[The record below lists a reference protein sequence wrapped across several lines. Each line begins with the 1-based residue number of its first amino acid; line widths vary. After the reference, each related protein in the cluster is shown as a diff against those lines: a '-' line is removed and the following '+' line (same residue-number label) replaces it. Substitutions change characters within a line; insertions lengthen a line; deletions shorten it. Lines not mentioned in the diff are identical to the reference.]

1 MTTKQISRR
10 NFLKTTTPLAAGAP
24 WFIPSSALGLDG
36 SPAPSNRVTIGAI
49 GVGPQGNG
57 VLGGFLGQP
66 DVQVV
71 AVCDVN
77 TQRREQTRQRVDQQY
92 KAKGCTAYNDF
103 RELCARPD
111 IDVVSIASTDH
122 WHVLHALAAVRGG
135 KDVYVEKPLGLSLA
149 QDQALR
155 AEVQR
160 RGRLFQFGT
169 QQRSSSHFRLA
180 CELVRNGR
188 IGKLHTIRVA
198 APPSHG
204 SGNYPPTPVPDW
216 LDYEMWLGP
225 APWAPFTDNRVIN
238 DFWWHISDYALGFVA
253 GWGIHHVDIAQWG
266 NDTDLTGPVEIEGTG
281 VFPTDGLCNCATAW
295 NIEMNYAHG
304 VRMIFTD
311 DQQAAHGIRFEGSD
325 GWVFV
330 HRSLLDAH
338 PKSLLQ
344 SVIGPDEVHLY
355 DSRHHQ
361 KNLIDCFKS
370 RGQTVCPIEVAVRSD
385 ALCHLSDIA
394 MRLGRKLHWDPQA
407 ERFHNDDTANRMLA
421 RTLRSPW
428 RL

>member
-1 MTTKQISRR
+1 MHS
-10 NFLKTTTPLAAGAP
+10 
-24 WFIPSSALGLDG
+24 
-36 SPAPSNRVTIGAI
+36 
-49 GVGPQGNG
+49 
-57 VLGGFLGQP
+57 
-66 DVQVV
+66 
-71 AVCDVN
+71 
-77 TQRREQTRQRVDQQY
+77 
-92 KAKGCTAYNDF
+92 YNDS
-103 RELCARPD
+103 ELCARPD

-155 AEVQR
+155 AEVQE

-238 DFWWHISDYALGFVA
+238 DFAAHLRLRARIRGRL
-253 GWGIHHVDIAQWG
+253 GIHHADIAQSV
-266 NDTDLTGPVEIEGTG
+266 NDTDHRPGGNRRHRCLSHRWPG
-281 VFPTDGLCNCATAW
+281 NCATAW